1 MESGKLKMRKLLI
14 LIFALGSI
22 FTSCAKHEAREEGIE
37 LMAGLECQARQ
48 LKEERF
54 RVANEFRLRG
64 DSLMK
69 VNSTLTDR
77 QKAEEDSIRELL
89 TLQTGELATR
99 LTFVMDSLFEKH
111 YKTVEQRELF
121 DKALEKKVGEVC
133 P

>member
-1 MESGKLKMRKLLI
+1 MKIGKLVAAKYLLVSI
-14 LIFALGSI
+14 ALVSVSV
-22 FTSCAKHEAREEGIE
+22 SCTKNPVQDEDIK

-54 RVANEFRLRG
+54 RVANELRLRG

-69 VNSTLTDR
+69 ANSALTER
-77 QKAEEDSIRELL
+77 QRVEEDSIKEAL
-89 TLQTGELATR
+89 TVQTGELATR

-111 YKTVEQRELF
+111 YKTVEQRETF
-121 DKALEKKVGEVC
+121 DKALAKKVSELC